1 MRPLQT
7 RQTEAPSPFRL
18 TLLDVFL
25 LAAAVGCLIAIVVP
39 DRANQLLK
47 AALAFWGGA
56 CIAGV
61 GVNIALRAALE
72 ATALRRR
79 MRHLEDQLDD
89 MRRDV
94 ARALHAVGESPPEPP
109 RRPAER

>member
-1 MRPLQT
+1 MRPT
-7 RQTEAPSPFRL
+7 VPPNEAPSPFRL
-18 TLLDVFL
+18 TLLDVLL
-25 LAAAVGCLIAIVVP
+25 LAAAVGCLVAIVVP

-79 MRHLEDQLDD
+79 MRHIEDQVDD
-89 MRRDV
+89 LRRDLE
-94 ARALHAVGESPPEPP
+94 RALRALGEQPATRP
-109 RRPAER
+109 RTPGE